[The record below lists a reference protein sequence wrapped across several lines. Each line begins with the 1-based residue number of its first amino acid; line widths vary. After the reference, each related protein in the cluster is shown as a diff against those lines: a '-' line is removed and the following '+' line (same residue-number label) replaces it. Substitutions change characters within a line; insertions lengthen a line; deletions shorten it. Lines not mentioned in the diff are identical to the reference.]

1 MQTILFICTGNT
13 CRSPMAEAI
22 ARYWVE
28 EGTADLDPN
37 ATFVAS
43 GGLFAA
49 EGAPVSPETL
59 QALEKLNIEH
69 RGTAKQVT
77 PEMIQNA
84 TAVLCMTTDH
94 RASAIQLAG
103 GGDDLNEKVIL
114 LDPDGDI
121 VDPIGMS
128 QETYD
133 QLADQMMK
141 LMPGRLACFARHR
154 AAQ

>member
-1 MQTILFICTGNT
+1 
-13 CRSPMAEAI
+13 MAEAI

-28 EGTADLDPN
+28 QGAADLDPN

-43 GGLFAA
+43 AGLFAA

-59 QALEKLNIEH
+59 QSLEKLNIEH
-69 RGTAKQVT
+69 RGTSKQVT

-84 TAVLCMTTDH
+84 TVVLCMTADH
-94 RASAIQLAG
+94 REGAIHLAG
-103 GGDDLNEKVIL
+103 GGDDLNHKIVL

-121 VDPIGMS
+121 TDPIGMS

-133 QLADQMMK
+133 QLADHLMK
-141 LMPGRLACFARHR
+141 LMPARLAMFCSASGGSVT
-154 AAQ
+154 